1 MKEVWYRN
9 CLLSTASYI
18 IYMTFFKVFLL
29 EAGVADESNAMW
41 VLVGA
46 LSIFCGVIW
55 GGISDI
61 FGRNYGA
68 ALAYLTLAG
77 SYLIFALFNSL
88 GAFYL
93 SAVLFGL
100 CAWSIPTIMAA
111 AAGDQIGPDLASA
124 GVGFV
129 TLFFGIGQV
138 IGPTLGIPQGC
149 NRNVYRPIYSCYS
162 DLTGRLFGVA
172 AAAQETRF
180 RCQGKIVR
188 I

>member
-1 MKEVWYRN
+1 MGAGRGAEY
-9 CLLSTASYI
+9 
-18 IYMTFFKVFLL
+18 FLRGYL
-29 EAGVADESNAMW
+29 
-41 VLVGA
+41 
-46 LSIFCGVIW
+46 

-93 SAVLFGL
+93 SAVLRFVCL
-100 CAWSIPTIMAA
+100 SIPTIMAA

-138 IGPTLGIPQGC
+138 IGPTLGGYL
-149 NRNVYRPIYSCYS
+149 R
-162 DLTGRLFGVA
+162 DATGTFTVPFIVATVISLAGFLGSLLLLKKPGSGV
-172 AAAQETRF
+172 
-180 RCQGKIVR
+180 KVKL
-188 I
+188 